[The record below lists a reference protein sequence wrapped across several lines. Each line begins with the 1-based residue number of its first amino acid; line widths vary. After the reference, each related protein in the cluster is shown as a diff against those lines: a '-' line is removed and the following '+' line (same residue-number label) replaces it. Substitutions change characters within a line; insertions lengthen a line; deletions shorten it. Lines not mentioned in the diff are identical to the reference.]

1 MTDETVQRQGSFDYA
16 KATAKAATLAE
27 ALPWLKQYHGKTI
40 VVKYG
45 GNAMTDDTLK
55 RAFAEDIAFLRFAG
69 FKPVVVHGGGPQISS
84 MLARLGMQGEFRGGF
99 RVTTP
104 ETMEIV
110 RMVLVGQVGRELV
123 GLINSHG
130 RSRSACPVRTR
141 ACSPPSAGPCWSTAS
156 RPTSGWSAMLSA
168 STRRRCST

>member
-69 FKPVVVHGGGPQISS
+69 FKPC
-84 MLARLGMQGEFRGGF
+84 LL
-99 RVTTP
+99 
-104 ETMEIV
+104 
-110 RMVLVGQVGRELV
+110 
-123 GLINSHG
+123 
-130 RSRSACPVRTR
+130 
-141 ACSPPSAGPCWSTAS
+141 
-156 RPTSGWSAMLSA
+156 
-168 STRRRCST
+168 